1 MNRAELKKAVCAAID
16 KNRDKIY
23 AFGDAIAK
31 EPELGY
37 KEYKTAEKWQK
48 LLDEMGLPHRD
59 NVALTGVVTEI
70 PGADHKARV
79 AVMAE
84 LDAVITPTHPAAD
97 PLTGAAHACGHNA
110 MMAALAGVAYAFREP
125 EIMASLD
132 GDVVLMA
139 VPAEEFVELEFRN
152 KLREEGKISFL
163 GGKQEFLKLG
173 EFDNIDAAIMQHTA
187 QAAPGFKAGAGSVCN
202 GFAGRLVRYVGKEAH
217 AGAAPWEGVNA
228 LNAAMLGLMG
238 VHAQRETFKDDDHIR
253 VHPIITKGGDLVN
266 VVPAEVRLES
276 YIRGSNTEAI
286 MDAAVKVD
294 RALKAGADAVG
305 AKCEI
310 TELPGYLPAN
320 LNDDLMDIMV
330 GKLKELCGDECSK
343 LCAGF
348 GGGSSDQG
356 DLSQVLPSMQ
366 AFFAGATGGF
376 HSENFCLADK
386 ETAYIMAAKGLAMTV
401 VDLLADGAADCL
413 RVKENFTPILTKE
426 QYLREW
432 GGLEI

>member
-1 MNRAELKKAVCAAID
+1 
-16 KNRDKIY
+16 
-23 AFGDAIAK
+23 
-31 EPELGY
+31 
-37 KEYKTAEKWQK
+37 
-48 LLDEMGLPHRD
+48 
-59 NVALTGVVTEI
+59 
-70 PGADHKARV
+70 
-79 AVMAE
+79 
-84 LDAVITPTHPAAD
+84 
-97 PLTGAAHACGHNA
+97 
-110 MMAALAGVAYAFREP
+110 
-125 EIMASLD
+125 
-132 GDVVLMA
+132 
-139 VPAEEFVELEFRN
+139 
-152 KLREEGKISFL
+152 
-163 GGKQEFLKLG
+163 
-173 EFDNIDAAIMQHTA
+173 
-187 QAAPGFKAGAGSVCN
+187 
-202 GFAGRLVRYVGKEAH
+202 
-217 AGAAPWEGVNA
+217 
-228 LNAAMLGLMG
+228 

-305 AKCEI
+305 ARCEI

-320 LNDDLMDIMV
+320 LNDDLMDIMYDN
-330 GKLKELCGDECSK
+330 LKELCGAECSK